1 MIEFIIIF
9 TVLFFIAVLFY
20 KQANENF
27 EILQVEASRISE
39 LPTIYSERTP
49 IVVSNFQPPN
59 LGTESELLKRH
70 TILSMYV
77 TKGATLRQLLSSRT
91 LKTFVFPKATAE
103 FLAKETGLSV
113 WFSNSLFTSLL
124 PSPYS
129 SWFYTHKT
137 SLWPDHR
144 GMFKTT
150 AFQTIL
156 MPTQGNATV
165 VLMLGSVVP
174 YLPLRWETKAFHS
187 LTADD
192 TPLLNQIKYIEIKV
206 RKGTLLSL
214 PAHMI
219 VDISGHDSVWTFIG
233 EIHHPI
239 SLMA

>member
-1 MIEFIIIF
+1 
-9 TVLFFIAVLFY
+9 
-20 KQANENF
+20 
-27 EILQVEASRISE
+27 
-39 LPTIYSERTP
+39 
-49 IVVSNFQPPN
+49 
-59 LGTESELLKRH
+59 
-70 TILSMYV
+70 
-77 TKGATLRQLLSSRT
+77 
-91 LKTFVFPKATAE
+91 
-103 FLAKETGLSV
+103 
-113 WFSNSLFTSLL
+113 
-124 PSPYS
+124 
-129 SWFYTHKT
+129 
-137 SLWPDHR
+137 
-144 GMFKTT
+144 MFKTT